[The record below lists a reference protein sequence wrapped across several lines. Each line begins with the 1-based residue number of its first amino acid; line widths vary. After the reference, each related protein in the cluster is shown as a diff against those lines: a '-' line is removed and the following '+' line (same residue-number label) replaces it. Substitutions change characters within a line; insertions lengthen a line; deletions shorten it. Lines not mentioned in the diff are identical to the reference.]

1 MCFLALYLMQ
11 YLEFMMGEEKGEVGK
26 LMKAMRRLKVGEVEL
41 NGKMYR
47 VRTEVDNEVEGML
60 GRIGLKLPPLIRAM

>member
-1 MCFLALYLMQ
+1 
-11 YLEFMMGEEKGEVGK
+11 MGEEKGEVGK
-26 LMKAMRRLKVGEVEL
+26 LMKAMRRLKVGEMEL

-47 VRTEVDNEVEGML
+47 VRTEVDNEVEGKL